1 MCSRRDTPAILLAS
15 GAARNRRPGDASDA
29 TAPDGSEVRVLCAT
43 PRGSMALFTL
53 APGAIAKA
61 VAHRTVEEI
70 WYVTRGRGQ
79 MWRKSG
85 EREEIAEIGAGV
97 SLSIPCGTHF
107 QFRCDG
113 TTPVEAVAVTIPP
126 WPGEDEAYVVA
137 GPWEATV

>member
-1 MCSRRDTPAILLAS
+1 MSSIDFATGCAGEAPDAI
-15 GAARNRRPGDASDA
+15 
-29 TAPDGSEVRVLCAT
+29 APDGSEVRVLCAT

-70 WYVTRGRGQ
+70 WYVTRGRGR

-113 TTPVEAVAVTIPP
+113 GERLEAVAVAMPP
-126 WPGEDEAYVVA
+126 WPGPNEAYPVDGIWAASV
-137 GPWEATV
+137 

>member
-1 MCSRRDTPAILLAS
+1 MSSIDFATRSAGEAP
-15 GAARNRRPGDASDA
+15 DA

-43 PRGSMALFTL
+43 ARGGMALFTL
-53 APGAIAKA
+53 ASGAIAKA

-85 EREEIAEIGAGV
+85 EREEIAQIGPGV

-113 TTPVEAVAVTIPP
+113 EEPLEAVAVTMPP
-126 WPGEDEAYVVA
+126 WPGPDEAYPVEGIWAASV
-137 GPWEATV
+137 